1 MNSKILLLLT
11 ICSFSFLSVLK
22 AQKIMSENL
31 ELTTTFLPSDA
42 MVDTTIVNQEIP
54 SNSVIIQADD
64 FNKGAISD
72 VALLLQG
79 KIAGLSI
86 YNKGGDPNERSIM
99 QVRGLN
105 TMGPYIQPLIVI
117 DGIVGA
123 SLNNI
128 DPNDIASIEVLK
140 DGFSCAKYGMRGSMG
155 VIIIHTKKANINQK
169 KLTYIGQGG
178 TSSSLGTVSVLNA
191 EEYKKAGGT
200 DYGSS
205 TNWIKEITRPG
216 SFSNHHLS
224 GQIFKGKSGLLLSA
238 NYRDVQGIL
247 KSSGFKQLNLRSNF
261 TTSLLNDKIKVD
273 VSGSYTNRKA
283 DIGIRD
289 AIKYAISA
297 NPTLPIYGK
306 AAILPFNSALY
317 GGYYE
322 NLGLSEAFNPVSIIN
337 QSFKRS
343 QNTNLNLN
351 GIIRYQ
357 LTQNLSFSSVY
368 GYQNIETNQ
377 TAFFPTTA
385 YYKGVTF
392 PTNRGLVESLN
403 EQDKFSFLESS
414 IEYRKKFKTNTL
426 SFQAAYT
433 FQQMRYT
440 SNAKVL
446 SNFNNDFT
454 YSIFE
459 ERIDTSLGNTYKET
473 DRNGPKDRIITFFAS
488 STYQIKDFLSF
499 TGSLTRDG
507 SSRLG
512 KNNKWGF
519 FPAVSGK
526 LDMAKLWNM
535 TKTNH
540 FILRSGYGV
549 TGSLPQGF
557 GMSQNYEEIVVTRNS
572 MYNNLRWSENPNL
585 KWEEKRS
592 INVGIE
598 YSKGNISGTLDFY
611 NSTSK
616 DFIVNTFSNNL
627 KFENA
632 NSIQTRGIEL
642 SLLVKLL
649 NNDKIKYNMGL
660 ILSSYKSVLKS
671 FNKKSILSGA
681 SYSNYGY
688 ILIQEGKELG
698 NIVGPIFE
706 GVSPNGLPIYKDVN
720 NDGAINIQPEYSNQT
735 DLAILGKGTPDLE
748 LGWTHQLKIGNWQM
762 NALFRGALGH
772 SMVNI
777 NRYLWENELLT
788 TNYNAVKTSKS
799 VDGLKSRF
807 FHSLFVEK
815 ADFIKLDNLTI
826 TRNIAIKTSS
836 ITSKLQLSLTA
847 QNLFVISGYTSGDP
861 EPSLTFEN
869 PSSNT
874 LYPSFMRTESLI
886 SYNSVTPG
894 VDMNNNY
901 LTSRSFI
908 LTLGL
913 EF

>member
-1 MNSKILLLLT
+1 MNENKELL
-11 ICSFSFLSVLK
+11 
-22 AQKIMSENL
+22 A
-31 ELTTTFLPSDA
+31 A
-42 MVDTTIVNQEIP
+42 MPYDTTDSQNTIYKISSSNAVKVN
-54 SNSVIIQADD
+54 SDN
-64 FNKGAISD
+64 FNKGSISD

-79 KIAGLSI
+79 KVAGLSI
-86 YNKGGDPNERSIM
+86 YNKGGDPNSISIM
-99 QVRGLN
+99 QIRGIN
-105 TMGPYIQPLIVI
+105 TMASHIQPLVVI
-117 DGIVGA
+117 DNIVGA
-123 SLNNI
+123 SLQNI
-128 DPNDIASIEVLK
+128 DPNDIKSIEVLK
-140 DGFSCAKYGMRGSMG
+140 DGASCAKYGMRGSMG
-155 VIIIHTKKANINQK
+155 VIVVQTKKATLHFK

-178 TSSSLGTVSVLNA
+178 LSTSLGTVPVQSA
-191 EEYKKAGGT
+191 DKFKKSGGM
-200 DYGSS
+200 DYGSNN
-205 TNWIKEITRPG
+205 NWLREITRTG
-216 SFSNHHLS
+216 IISNHHLS
-224 GQIFKGKSGLLLSA
+224 GQVYKGKSSLRLSG
-238 NYRDVQGIL
+238 NYRDVQGVL
-247 KSSGFKQLNLRSNF
+247 KSSGFKQLNLRSSL

-297 NPTLPIYGK
+297 NPTSPIYGK

-343 QNTNLNLN
+343 ENSSLNLN
-351 GIIRYQ
+351 GILRYQ
-357 LTQNLSFSSVY
+357 ITQNLRFSSVY

-385 YYKGVTF
+385 YYKGITF
-392 PTNRGLVESLN
+392 PTNRGLVESLD
-403 EQDKFSFLESS
+403 EQDKFSFLENS
-414 IEYRKKFKTNTL
+414 IEYHKKFKTNTL
-426 SFQAAYT
+426 SIQAAYT
-433 FQQMRYT
+433 LQQMRYN
-440 SNAKVL
+440 SNDKVL
-446 SNFNNDFT
+446 SNFNNDYT

-459 ERIDTSLGNTYKET
+459 EKIDTTLGDTFRET
-473 DRNGPKDRIITFFAS
+473 DRNGPKDRIITFFVS

-499 TGSLTRDG
+499 KGSLTRDG

-519 FPAVSGK
+519 FPAVSGR
-526 LDMAKLWNM
+526 LDMAKLFNM

-540 FILRSGYGV
+540 FIFRSGYGV

-557 GMSQNYEEIVVTRNS
+557 GMSQNYEEIVSTRNS
-572 MYNNLRWSENPNL
+572 MYNNLKWSENSNL

-592 INVGIE
+592 INVGVE
-598 YSKGNISGTLDFY
+598 YSTGNISGSLDFY

-642 SLLVKLL
+642 SLMVKLL
-649 NNDKIKYNMGL
+649 NNEKIQYNMGL

-671 FNKKSILSGA
+671 FDKKSILSGA

-706 GVSPNGLPIYKDVN
+706 GVNINGQPIYKDVN
-720 NDGAINIQPEYSNQT
+720 NDGAINTQPEYSNQT

-748 LGWTHQLKIGNWQM
+748 LGWTHQLKIGKWQV
-762 NALFRGALGH
+762 NALFRGAFGH

-788 TNYNAVKTSKS
+788 KNYNAVKTSKS

-826 TRNIAIKTSS
+826 TRNIALKTSS
-836 ITSKLQLSLTA
+836 ITSKLQVSLTA
-847 QNLFVISGYTSGDP
+847 QN
-861 EPSLTFEN
+861 
-869 PSSNT
+869 
-874 LYPSFMRTESLI
+874 
-886 SYNSVTPG
+886 
-894 VDMNNNY
+894 
-901 LTSRSFI
+901 
-908 LTLGL
+908 
-913 EF
+913 